1 MKHNALPVISV
12 ALGNIL
18 WGLSFLF
25 IQTALQYA
33 ASPVMLAHR
42 FTIAVVILAVFALVT
57 RKKITL
63 KGKDWPSLAMLM
75 AAQLAYYFFETQG
88 LQYSNTTISGLVLAV
103 VPIVAIVTGAVF
115 LKEYPT
121 KRQVILCLFPVAGVI
136 VMTVSGKELGV
147 MKPLGIVFLLCACF
161 SSAMYKT
168 ANRKSARDFSPFER
182 TFFVLLASAVTF
194 TVAGLSMVSWDV
206 GAFFQP
212 LTNPMYTGSVLFLGV
227 FCSITADILVN
238 YAAGRMPVLKVT
250 AFGALSTLCTMV
262 TGVLI
267 LHEPMNLSLLLG
279 AVLILF
285 GIRKLTVGK

>member
-25 IQTALQYA
+25 IQTALQYTV
-33 ASPVMLAHR
+33 SPVMLAHR
-42 FTIAVVILAVFALVT
+42 FCISVLILSVFTLVT
-57 RKKITL
+57 GKRLSL
-63 KGKDWPSLAMLM
+63 KGKDWPSLALLML
-75 AAQLAYYFFETQG
+75 AQLAYYFFETKG

-121 KRQVILCLFPVAGVI
+121 RRQMIFCLFPVAGVI
-136 VMTVSGKELGV
+136 LMTLSGKELGV

-168 ANRKSARDFSPFER
+168 ANRRSARDFSPFER

-194 TVAGLSMVSWDV
+194 TIAGLSTVSWDV
-206 GAFFQP
+206 KAFFQP
-212 LTNPMYTGSVLFLGV
+212 LTQPMYTGSVLFLGI

-262 TGVLI
+262 MGVLV
-267 LHEPMNLSLLLG
+267 LHEPVNLSLLLG
-279 AVLILF
+279 ATLILF
-285 GIRKLTVGK
+285 GIRKLTVSK